1 MISSTDTTDT
11 TDTTG
16 YPPRPGRRSDTR
28 RGNREND
35 AGEVDLL
42 RRTVSCSVILEREGW
57 KVDATESSRHAVK
70 YRRSAGEIL
79 IVNHDDKGWWNPLGA
94 EKGDC
99 FTLIQFLH
107 PECNFGHVRKTLRAI
122 AGVAPARPVAVTTSL
137 PDPKQALSPLVRWK
151 AKPALRPTTQ
161 AWEYLAGERRLPAA
175 ILTAAAAQDC
185 VRAGGFGCAWFAHR
199 DHEGTLTGIE
209 ARGPDFRG
217 VLRGGQKSLFRF
229 APGGTIGVYRR
240 VAVTEAP
247 IDALSLAALEQGRID
262 TIYAATTG
270 GLGPGTVTA
279 LRHLVENLGSVGGTL
294 IIATDDDRPGDHHAA
309 RIEAMIA
316 PIVVTVERLRP
327 PGDAK
332 DWNEV
337 LMKAGI

>member
-1 MISSTDTTDT
+1 MIST

-16 YPPRPGRRSDTR
+16 YPQQPGQRPSAR

-57 KVDATESSRHAVK
+57 QVDAAESSRHAVK
-70 YRRSAGEIL
+70 YRRGAGEIL
-79 IVNHDDKGWWNPLGA
+79 IVNHDDKGWWNPLGE

-107 PECNFGHVRKTLRAI
+107 PECNFGHVRKSLRAI
-122 AGVAPARPVAVTTSL
+122 AGIAPSRPVAVSGSS
-137 PDPKQALSPLVRWK
+137 PDPTETLSPLARWQ
-151 AKPALRPTTQ
+151 AKPALRPTTK
-161 AWEYLAGERRLPAA
+161 AWHYLAGERCLPGT
-175 ILTAAAAQDC
+175 ILTATAAQDC

-199 DHEGTLTGIE
+199 DHEGLLTGIE
-209 ARGPDFRG
+209 ARGPGFRG

-229 APGGTIGVYRR
+229 APGGTIGDCRR

-247 IDALSLAALEQGRID
+247 IDALSLAALEHGRMD
-262 TIYAATTG
+262 TIYVATTG

-279 LRHLVENLGSVGGTL
+279 LRHLVEVLGSVGGTL
-294 IIATDDDRPGDHHAA
+294 VIATDADPAGDHHAA
-309 RIEAMIA
+309 RIKAAIA

-327 PGDAK
+327 PGEEK

-337 LMKAGI
+337 LTRAGIG

>member
-1 MISSTDTTDT
+1 MISSTDTTR
-11 TDTTG
+11 
-16 YPPRPGRRSDTR
+16 YPPLPGHRSGTR
-28 RGNREND
+28 RGNRDND
-35 AGEVDLL
+35 ASEVDLL

-57 KVDATESSRHAVK
+57 QIDPAESSRRAVK
-70 YRRSAGEIL
+70 YRRGSGEIL

-99 FTLIQFLH
+99 FSLIQFLH

-137 PDPKQALSPLVRWK
+137 PDPKQALSPLVRWQ

-161 AWEYLAGERRLPAA
+161 AWDYLASERHLPAA

-185 VRAGGFGCAWFAHR
+185 IRAGGFGCAWFAHR
-199 DHEGTLTGIE
+199 DHDGTLTGIE

-217 VLRGGQKSLFRF
+217 VLRGGQTSLFRF
-229 APGGTIGVYRR
+229 APDGAAGDCRR
-240 VAVTEAP
+240 IAVTEAP
-247 IDALSLAALEQGRID
+247 IDALSLATLEQGRTD
-262 TIYAATTG
+262 TIYVATTG
-270 GLGPGTVTA
+270 GLGPGTVAA
-279 LRHLVENLGSVGGTL
+279 LRHLVEDLATASGTL
-294 IIATDDDRPGDHHAA
+294 VIAADADQAGDHHAE
-309 RIEAMIA
+309 RIEAAVASIS
-316 PIVVTVERLRP
+316 VTIKRLRP

-337 LMKAGI
+337 LTRSGTG